1 MPLPRP
7 VTTADTA
14 DASRILL
21 RRLQGSL
28 RTNWDEDRIYTDASI
43 AKRIRKSRREWTD
56 TDTTTRAAFPNIGV
70 FAGDL
75 AVEIIR
81 VATGRNPMFVIS
93 SLDQL
98 GLIGRNHPT
107 DDDIH
112 AGLALLDHGGW
123 FDTIRENG
131 LLPIVATLIEALGHE
146 RVDLMLRLG
155 YTQAAFET
163 VFNNPSTINIDA
175 LRTMAALRGIPT
187 TVPATVPA

>member
-7 VTTADTA
+7 VTSADIA
-14 DASRILL
+14 DACRILL

-28 RTNWDEDRIYTDASI
+28 RTNWDEDRIYSDSGI
-43 AKRIRKSRREWTD
+43 ARRIRKARRDWGD
-56 TDTTTRAAFPNIGV
+56 TDPTIQDAFPMRGV
-70 FAGDL
+70 FTGDL

-81 VATGRNPMFVIS
+81 AGTGRNPLSVIA
-93 SLDQL
+93 SLDQM

-123 FDTIRENG
+123 FDTIREQG
-131 LLPIVATLIEALGHE
+131 VLPIVATLIEALGE
-146 RVDLMLRLG
+146 EAVDLMLRLG

-163 VFNNPSTINIDA
+163 VFNDPDLIDLPA
-175 LRTMAALRGIPT
+175 LRTMVALRGIPT
-187 TVPATVPA
+187 AIPA

>member
-7 VTTADTA
+7 VSSADLA
-14 DASRILL
+14 DAARILL

-43 AKRIRKSRREWTD
+43 AHRIRKSRREWANID
-56 TDTTTRAAFPNIGV
+56 DTTKAAFPMRGV

-75 AVEIIR
+75 SVEIIR
-81 VATGRNPMFVIS
+81 VATNRNPMFVIS

-123 FDTIRENG
+123 FDTIADND
-131 LLPIVATLIEALGHE
+131 LLPIVATLIEALGDE

-155 YTQAAFET
+155 YTQSAFET
-163 VFNNPSTINIDA
+163 VFNDPDSIDMDA

-187 TVPATVPA
+187 TVPA